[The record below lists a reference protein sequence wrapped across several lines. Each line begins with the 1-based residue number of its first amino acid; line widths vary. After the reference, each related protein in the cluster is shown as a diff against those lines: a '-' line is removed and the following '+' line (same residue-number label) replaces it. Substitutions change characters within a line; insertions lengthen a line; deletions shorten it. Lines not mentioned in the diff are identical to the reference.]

1 LRHLI
6 ERLEARTAEATEFRM
21 HLEITERAQSTL
33 EDDLAEA
40 RQRLE
45 EAQRERDELRRE
57 LGALREG
64 PSDAERSPGAT
75 SRSPTT
81 QDAGAEL
88 NERREEPAGSGR
100 VRKAR
105 GSPRWRRAFLLAG
118 LSLGIVAGWFVAV
131 MVGLILLQP

>member
-1 LRHLI
+1 LRQLI

-21 HLEITERAQSTL
+21 RLEITERAQSTL

-57 LGALREG
+57 LGALKEG
-64 PSDAERSPGAT
+64 PREAERPPGAT

-88 NERREEPAGSGR
+88 NERREEPADSWWI
-100 VRKAR
+100 RKAR
-105 GSPRWRRAFLLAG
+105 GSPRWRRAILLAG
-118 LSLGIVAGWFVAV
+118 LFLGIVVVWTVSV
-131 MVGLILLQP
+131 IVSLIFLQP

>member
-1 LRHLI
+1 
-6 ERLEARTAEATEFRM
+6 M

-57 LGALREG
+57 LGALKEE
-64 PSDAERSPGAT
+64 PSDAERPPGAT

-105 GSPRWRRAFLLAG
+105 GSPRWRRAILLAG
-118 LSLGIVAGWFVAV
+118 LSLGIVAVWFVAV